1 MRGPGWKGTWV
12 KKKPLV
18 AGLVLIAALLAV
30 GVSLGAW
37 KYTKVK
43 ADANKGGF
51 EPPEFVETL
60 TTGTIPWQPRSRL
73 VGTVIAK
80 QSVTLANEIVGVVT
94 EVGFDSGDTVEAGQ
108 VLLRLDTSTEKADM
122 AGAEAAERLAAAA
135 VSVAEADIRVAEAEL
150 EWARSNYQ
158 RVMDATA
165 GGSTTA
171 GEIDRSKADLDK
183 AKADLERQQS
193 ALVRAQA
200 DRDQAR
206 ARIEQINTLIAK
218 KTLKSPFK
226 ARAGMRMI
234 HPGQYLA
241 EGTSIVGLTELTDDI
256 YLDFAVPQEYASR
269 ATPGMVV
276 TAKSE
281 VLGSEAAAITVVSVD
296 ATVNPTT
303 RNVRVRA
310 SVPNPGYTLKPGMFI
325 DVEVP
330 TEPVADYVAV
340 PTTSVRRAAFGD
352 HVFVLMPGDP
362 EKKDPPGAMRAEQRM
377 VTLGP
382 DVGGQVIISKGLKKG
397 ELIATSGSFKLRP
410 GALVMQA
417 PPPGAGGGAGPG
429 GNGPGGN
436 GSAANGGE
444 KSESAKGDDR
454 AAKTP

>member
-1 MRGPGWKGTWV
+1 MRESGWKGTWV

-37 KYTKVK
+37 KYTKIK

-80 QSVTLANEIVGVVT
+80 QSVTLANEIVGVVK

-108 VLLRLDTSTEKADM
+108 VLLRLDVSTETADL
-122 AGAEAAERLAAAA
+122 AGAEAAERIGAAA

-150 EWARSNYQ
+150 EWARSNNQ

-171 GEIDRSKADLDK
+171 GEIDRAKADLDK

-200 DRDQAR
+200 DRDQAK
-206 ARIEQINTLIAK
+206 ARVEQIKTIIAK
-218 KTLKSPFK
+218 KTLTAPFK
-226 ARAGMRMI
+226 ARAGMRTV

-241 EGTSIVGLTELTDDI
+241 EGTSIVGLTELTNDI

-281 VLGSEAAAITVVSVD
+281 ILGSDAAAITVMSVD

-310 SVPNPGYTLKPGMFI
+310 SVPNPGYKLKPGMFI

-330 TEPVADYVAV
+330 TEPMADYVAV

-352 HVFVLMPGDP
+352 HVFVLLPGDA

-410 GALVMQA
+410 GAMVMQA
-417 PPPGAGGGAGPG
+417 PPPGAGGGG
-429 GNGPGGN
+429 
-436 GSAANGGE
+436 AAPAAHGTASGE
-444 KSESAKGDDR
+444 KGEGAKGDDR
-454 AAKTP
+454 AAK